1 MLGCAAFL
9 IQKSRH
15 LELGLYRHRDVHST
29 WASVVNTVRASDDC
43 SHQHTRSLTFSQA
56 ANPWKGFNPIAA
68 CFVIG
73 ESDKMPDMPT
83 NASALAMDFIL
94 KCLNRD
100 KDKRPSAEDLYKHPW
115 LVVED

>member
-1 MLGCAAFL
+1 
-9 IQKSRH
+9 
-15 LELGLYRHRDVHST
+15 
-29 WASVVNTVRASDDC
+29 
-43 SHQHTRSLTFSQA
+43 
-56 ANPWKGFNPIAA
+56 
-68 CFVIG
+68 VIG